1 MGDVLVIGIGNRD
14 RGDDG
19 IGLVVASRLEAA
31 ALPGVTV
38 IEHRGDAAGLLD
50 LLAATDAAV
59 LVDAAVSGA
68 APGTFRRIDVNR
80 EPLPAGWFTCSTHGM
95 GVATA
100 IALADTLASLPR
112 RCVVYAVEGTSF
124 AHGAPLSDAAQA
136 AIPAVTAEIGRDIAA
151 LAAEAGQ
158 PEPERGHA

>member
-1 MGDVLVIGIGNRD
+1 MGGILVIGIGNRD

-19 IGLVVASRLEAA
+19 IGLVVAGRLKAA

-38 IEHRGDAAGLLD
+38 IEHRGDAADLLD
-50 LLAATDAAV
+50 LLAGTDAAV

-100 IALADTLASLPR
+100 IELAGILASLPR
-112 RCVVYAVEGTSF
+112 RCVVYAVEGATF
-124 AHGAPLSDAAQA
+124 AHGVPLSDAARA
-136 AIPAVTAEIGRDIAA
+136 VIPAVTAAIGRDIAA
-151 LAAEAGQ
+151 LEAEAGQ

>member
-1 MGDVLVIGIGNRD
+1 MGDILVIGIGNRD

-80 EPLPAGWFTCSTHGM
+80 EPLPTGWFTCSTHGM

>member
-1 MGDVLVIGIGNRD
+1 MGDILVIGIGNRD

-19 IGLVVASRLEAA
+19 IGLVVASHLKAA

-38 IEHRGDAAGLLD
+38 IEHRGDAADLLD
-50 LLAATDAAV
+50 LLAGTDAAV

-80 EPLPAGWFTCSTHGM
+80 EPLPAGWLTCSTHGM

-100 IALADTLASLPR
+100 IGLANTLAVMPR
-112 RCVVYAVEGTSF
+112 RCVVYAVEGTTF
-124 AHGAPLSDAAQA
+124 AHGAPLSDVSRA
-136 AIPAVTAEIGRDIAA
+136 AIPAVMAAIGRDIAA
-151 LAAEAGQ
+151 MEAEASQ
-158 PEPERGHA
+158 PEPERRNA